1 MKMAGALHAEWT
13 LGDTGLSAVELWRKV
28 GSGTY
33 AKLVGLPGTSDAY
46 HDTSATTSS
55 STYCYKVKTLRG
67 TQESEF
73 SNEKC
78 QSP

>member
-1 MKMAGALHAEWT
+1 MKLSGGLHAEWT
-13 LGDTGLSAVELWRKV
+13 LGDTGLSGVELWRKV
-28 GSGTY
+28 AAGAY
-33 AKLVGLPGTSDAY
+33 AKLVSLPATANSY
-46 HDTSATTSS
+46 HDASATTAS

-67 TQESEF
+67 SHESDF